1 MPYNNPIKKKDSACK
16 QLKSEKGKLTGL
28 MMEGSVNHM
37 SMLHQEEEPSKRT
50 QRIRE
55 KRKKLDDKFLDGK
68 MSEEKYARKEARTRK
83 KLDKSKAKDEESA
96 LEMSPY
102 KMSPL
107 NDNHWKIDPKT
118 GKKVDEFG
126 TEIPDNFDVS
136 ITDADALSSRRLD
149 QERRI
154 NEALDLAEAVN
165 QGDVSLNLGNIATD
179 YPSASQ
185 YIVGTGT
192 GPEGVIGQGGGKTK
206 YTRTGVTNRV
216 NELREKMNQPGGV
229 QSVFDELSTR
239 TRYGAN
245 RLGDAKP
252 EWQDTVDPLGIR
264 RDRGYTDKRTQYVQ
278 PGQTIY
284 ERMQANKNKS

>member
-16 QLKSEKGKLTGL
+16 QLKSEKGKPSGL
-28 MMEGSVNHM
+28 MMEGSVAY
-37 SMLHQEEEPSKRT
+37 QES
-50 QRIRE
+50 E
-55 KRKKLDDKFLDGK
+55 KQEKKNLMKDMPVDDK
-68 MSEEKYARKEARTRK
+68 A
-83 KLDKSKAKDEESA
+83 SA

-107 NDNHWKIDPKT
+107 NDNHGKIDPRT
-118 GKKVDEFG
+118 GKRVDEFG
-126 TEIPDNFDVS
+126 TEIPSDLNVS

-165 QGDVSLNLGNIATD
+165 QGEVNLNLGNIATD
-179 YPSASQ
+179 YPSGAQ

-216 NELREKMNQPGGV
+216 NELREKMNEPGGV
-229 QSVFDELSTR
+229 QNVFDELSTR
-239 TRYGAN
+239 TRYGAA
-245 RLGDAKP
+245 RLGDAAD
-252 EWQDTVDPLGIR
+252 EFRDIVDPLGIR
-264 RDRGYTDKRTQYVQ
+264 RDLGYTNKRRQYV
-278 PGQTIY
+278 PSGQTIY
-284 ERMQANKNKS
+284 ERMQANKNKG